1 MILSALV
8 KRYENQLAEGKIPK
22 PGWSKAK
29 ISFGLRLNE
38 SGEIADIIDLR
49 TEVQSGKK
57 TVRVSQKKEVP
68 EQITRSSNVL
78 PYFLCDKA
86 AYLFGMN
93 GNEKSFESAKK
104 LHLEILA
111 NCNSPTSTAIKNF
124 FFNWEPSKFEDSPK
138 LQKHKD
144 DLTDSTNFV
153 FTFDNQ
159 FAYEDEEIREA
170 WENYKKNQ
178 ISTTIMQ
185 CLITGKILPIAEIH
199 PVIKGVRKAHA
210 AGASIVSFNASAF
223 ESYGHSGDQGF
234 NAPVSEYAAF
244 AYTTALNDLL
254 SDSTHVKYFG
264 DTTVVYWAEENSDA
278 CQDVLAEFLEP
289 SEKETTNQLLNMV
302 MEGIQKNRI
311 NYEGADLNFEN
322 PFYILGLS
330 ANEARLSVRFFLKQ
344 NFGAVLKN
352 LAKHYSDLKIVKPS
366 YKKYEN
372 IPLWQILA
380 STVSPKSKDKTPS
393 PIMSGAAVRAIM
405 SGQKYPVS
413 LFQNVLM
420 RIKAENDDT
429 HEKVA
434 YEQAAFIKAYLV
446 RNKGKEIS
454 MALDEKCTDKNYVNG
469 RIFAVLEAIQ
479 SAANPGLNATIKDK
493 YFNAACTTPNRIF
506 PNLHKLSVHHLRKLE
521 AGQKVYYEK
530 QLQNLMEKM
539 DPAEKSPARLS
550 PEEQGMFILGYY
562 QQTRERYKTKEERE
576 NG

>member
-8 KRYENQLAEGKIPK
+8 KRYENRLAKCKIPK

-38 SGEIADIIDLR
+38 EGEIAEVTKFR
-49 TEVQSGKK
+49 TEVQRGKK
-57 TVRVSQKKEVP
+57 IVSVSQEKEVP

-86 AYLFGMN
+86 KYLFGIN
-93 GNEKSFESAKK
+93 GNEKYFEAAKK
-104 LHLEILA
+104 LHLNILE
-111 NCNSPTSTAIKNF
+111 NCNSPAATAIKKF
-124 FFNWEPSKFEDSPK
+124 FSNWNPAKLEDSPK
-138 LQKHKD
+138 LQEHKD
-144 DLTDSTNFV
+144 DLTDSTIFV
-153 FTFDNQ
+153 FMFDGK
-159 FAYEDEEIREA
+159 FAYEDEEIRAA

-185 CLITGKILPIAEIH
+185 CLVTGKMLPIAEIH
-199 PVIKGVRKAHA
+199 PLITGVRNAHS
-210 AGASIVSFNASAF
+210 AGATMVSVNAPAF
-223 ESYGHSGDQGF
+223 ESYGKEL
-234 NAPVSEYAAF
+234 NAPISEYAAF

-254 SDSTHVKYFG
+254 SDSSHVKYFG

-278 CQDVLAEFLEP
+278 CQDCFSELLEP
-289 SEKETTNQLLNMV
+289 AEMSNQLLNQV
-302 MEGIQKNRI
+302 MEGIHKNNV
-311 NYEGADLNFEN
+311 NYDGVDLNFEN

-330 ANEARLSVRFFLKQ
+330 ANVARLSVRFFLKQ
-344 NFGAVLKN
+344 NFGEVMKN
-352 LAKHYSDLKIVKPS
+352 LARHYSDLKIVKPS
-366 YKKYEN
+366 YKKFEN

-380 STVSPKSKDKTPS
+380 TTVSQKSKDKTPS

-405 SGQKYPVS
+405 SGQNYPVS
-413 LFQNVLM
+413 LFQNVLI
-420 RIKAENDDT
+420 RIKAENDGT

-434 YEQAAFIKAYLV
+434 YEQAAIIKAYLT

-454 MALDEKCTDKNYVNG
+454 MALDEKCTDKNYVMG

-479 SAANPGLNATIKDK
+479 SAANPGLNATIRDR

-506 PNLHKLSVHHLRKLE
+506 SKLHQLAVHHLRKME

-530 QLQNLMEKM
+530 QLQNLMEKIE
-539 DPAEKSPARLS
+539 PAEKSPARLS

-562 QQTRERYKTKEERE
+562 QQTRERYKSKEERE